1 MEYIRKQ
8 RWANYSTPKCKEYL
22 RNDFS
27 HECAYCKL
35 QECEVGIVGLD
46 FFEIDHFKPQSLGL
60 PDTHTYN
67 NLYYSCEICNGEKSD
82 IWDAKLLDPCADD
95 IFSGSNPAIVGG
107 KSENQ
112 YKYIAQNDRGAFY
125 IDTFK
130 LNSRTQ
136 IRFRK
141 ARENHENSLHEIDTL
156 IDEILLKIQNKEEF
170 QDLKDLIFQL
180 DKLRQLKN
188 QELDKLPKD
197 ENFEK
202 VEKYLNDRGIE
213 NSLVFEEYNMD
224 IKMKFNG
231 ITYYCELLIDNSLE
245 EKKEYRKKLSVE
257 KLITWFEKLG
267 SNFGVLFY
275 YTRINR
281 LYFYPISG
289 NIFLSDLSR
298 ANSMKQIILGAEHLI
313 V

>member
-35 QECEVGIVGLD
+35 QEREIGIVGLD

-60 PDTHTYN
+60 PDTHKYN
-67 NLYYSCEICNGEKSD
+67 NLYYSCEKCNGEKSD
-82 IWDAKLLDPCADD
+82 IWDTRLLDPCVDD

-107 KSENQ
+107 KRENQ

-141 ARENHENSLHEIDTL
+141 ARENNENNLHKIDTL
-156 IDEILLKIQNKEEF
+156 IDEILLKIQNKDEL
-170 QDLKDLIFQL
+170 QDLKNLIFQL
-180 DKLRQLKN
+180 DKLRQLKK
-188 QELDKLPKD
+188 QELNKLPKD

-231 ITYYCELLIDNSLE
+231 ITYYCELLIDDSIE
-245 EKKEYRKKLSVE
+245 EKKEYRKRISVE
-257 KLITWFEKLG
+257 KLFTWFEKLG

-281 LYFYPISG
+281 LYFYPISD
-289 NIFLSDLSR
+289 NIFLSDLSE
-298 ANSMKQIILGAEHLI
+298 ANRMKQIIISAEHII

>member
-8 RWANYSTPKCKEYL
+8 RWANYSTLKCKEYL

-35 QECEVGIVGLD
+35 QEREVGIVGLD
-46 FFEIDHFKPQSLGL
+46 FFEVDHFKPQSLGL
-60 PDTHTYN
+60 PDTHKYN
-67 NLYYSCEICNGEKSD
+67 NLYYSCEKCNGEKSD
-82 IWDAKLLDPCADD
+82 IWDTKLLDPCADD

-107 KSENQ
+107 KREDK

-141 ARENHENSLHEIDTL
+141 ARDDNKNNLHKIDSLINK
-156 IDEILLKIQNKEEF
+156 ILLKIQNKEEL

-180 DKLRQLKN
+180 DKLQKLKK
-188 QELDKLPKD
+188 QELNKLPKD

-202 VEKYLNDRGIE
+202 VEKYLNDRGIR
-213 NSLVFEEYNMD
+213 NNLIFEEYNMD
-224 IKMKFNG
+224 IKIEFNG
-231 ITYYCELLIDNSLE
+231 NTYYCEVLIDNKVE
-245 EKKEYRKKLSVE
+245 EEIEYRKRISLE
-257 KLITWFEKLG
+257 KLTTWFEKLEYK
-267 SNFGVLFY
+267 FGILFY
-275 YTRINR
+275 YPKINR
-281 LYFYPISG
+281 MYFYPIS
-289 NIFLSDLSR
+289 NNMSLNDLSGV
-298 ANSMKQIILGAEHLI
+298 NKMKEIILTYDNLI